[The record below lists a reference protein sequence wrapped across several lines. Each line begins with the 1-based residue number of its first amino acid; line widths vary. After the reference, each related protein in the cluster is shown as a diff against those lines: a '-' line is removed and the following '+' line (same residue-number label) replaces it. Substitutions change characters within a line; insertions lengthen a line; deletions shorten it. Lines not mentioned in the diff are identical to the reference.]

1 MLNTPVADVEI
12 HKGQAATLLSQIR
25 ADVEAK
31 RLKPIDLARE
41 AGLQPSTVYSMLEPD
56 WSNRAGDTASW
67 FLVAPGVDVLSTW
80 ASGDGFSRRNPRSIP
95 ELRTKGSRPL
105 EPDASRG
112 RRDARDRALS

>member
-56 WSNRAGDTASW
+56 WSNRAVDNLEALAAAYARITTPNSPAATS
-67 FLVAPGVDVLSTW
+67 AP
-80 ASGDGFSRRNPRSIP
+80 A
-95 ELRTKGSRPL
+95 
-105 EPDASRG
+105 
-112 RRDARDRALS
+112 